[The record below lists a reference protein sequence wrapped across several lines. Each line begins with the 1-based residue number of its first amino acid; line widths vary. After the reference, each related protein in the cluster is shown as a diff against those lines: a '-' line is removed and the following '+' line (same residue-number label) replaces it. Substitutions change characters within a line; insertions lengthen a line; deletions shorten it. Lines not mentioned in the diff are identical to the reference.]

1 MQLLILAGVFFGT
14 MLLIITG
21 YALINRRE
29 LLAAEAARE
38 RLRAGFAAGGGTV
51 SILRDDRSSDIALL
65 NRLLTGRALTRKLA
79 QDLAQAGS
87 RRRVGEFVLG
97 SIAAATIGLTFGQR
111 IGPVPALALAT
122 IGLFAPY
129 MYVQRQRARRLAT
142 IEEQFPEALDTLVNA
157 LRAGYSMQAGIEFVG
172 RETPAPLGPEFAR
185 FYDEQRLGVDVRT
198 ALLNLQERVGTP
210 DIKILVTSLLIQR
223 ETGGNPGEILT
234 NIANL
239 VRERL
244 AFRRHVE
251 TLTADP
257 KLSAR
262 VLAALPL
269 AAFTVLLVL
278 NPEFVSPLL
287 TTSKG
292 HLTLL
297 YAGASV
303 VLGYVVMMRIADVDM

>member
-29 LLAAEAARE
+29 LMAAEAARE
-38 RLRAGFAAGGGTV
+38 RLRAGFAAGGGPV
-51 SILRDDRSSDIALL
+51 NILRDDRSSDIAIL

-87 RRRVGEFVLG
+87 RRRVGEFLLG
-97 SIAAATIGLTFGQR
+97 SIAAASIGLVFGQR
-111 IGPVPALALAT
+111 FGVVPALAFAT
-122 IGLFAPY
+122 IGIFAPY
-129 MYVQRQRARRLAT
+129 TLVQRQRRNRLAAM
-142 IEEQFPEALDTLVNA
+142 EEQFPEALETLVNA
-157 LRAGYSMQAGIEFVG
+157 LRAGYSMQAGMEFVG

-210 DIKILVTSLLIQR
+210 DIKIFVTSLLIQR
-223 ETGGNPGEILT
+223 ETGGNPAEILT
-234 NIANL
+234 NIATL

-244 AFRRHVE
+244 SFRRHVE

-269 AAFTVLLVL
+269 AAFTVLLML

-297 YAGASV
+297 YAGVSV
-303 VLGYVVMMRIADVDM
+303 VVGYVVMMRMADVDM